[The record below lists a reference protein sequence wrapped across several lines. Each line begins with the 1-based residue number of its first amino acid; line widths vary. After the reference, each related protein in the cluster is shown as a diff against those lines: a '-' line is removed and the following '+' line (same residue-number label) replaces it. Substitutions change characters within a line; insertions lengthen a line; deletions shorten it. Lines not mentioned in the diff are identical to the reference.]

1 MRTIAE
7 ILYIKR
13 NTTPV
18 LTIRVDGV
26 NYNDL
31 TKVVFGFKSCL
42 HKNAPLLLK
51 KIINKS
57 SSDSFTDYSGGDG
70 FTVLLWLTAEETFKF
85 EPGDLFVDVYPVAGS
100 SIINTGL
107 PIRYEVIDTTLDEV
121 IS

>member
-51 KIINKS
+51 KTISKS
-57 SSDSFTDYSGGDG
+57 STDAFTDYSGGDG
-70 FTVLLWLTAEETFKF
+70 FTVL
-85 EPGDLFVDVYPVAGS
+85 VYPVAGS

>member
-13 NTTPV
+13 NTTPI

-31 TKVVFGFKSCL
+31 NKVVFGFKSCL

-51 KIINKS
+51 KTINKS
-57 SSDSFTDYSGGDG
+57 SSGSFTDYSGGNG
-70 FTVLLWLTAEETFKF
+70 FTVLLQLTAEETFRF

-100 SIINTGL
+100 SIINTGA
-107 PIRYEVIDTTLDEV
+107 PVRYEVIDTTLDEV

>member
-31 TKVVFGFKSCL
+31 TKVVFAFKSCL

-51 KIINKS
+51 KTITKNTG
-57 SSDSFTDYSGGDG
+57 SFTDYDSGSG
-70 FTVLLWLTAEETFKF
+70 FTILLGLTAEETFKF
-85 EPGDLFVDVYPVAGS
+85 EPGDLFCDVYPMVRS
-100 SIINTGL
+100 SVINTGR